1 MKMSWLGAGPM
12 CALDRRR
19 TRPPRYRIAPSRPT
33 TCGGLNTA
41 DLGLR
46 LYLVF
51 GERFSAGKSGLAS
64 VRAPPLPPSAGS
76 FVLANTHLSL
86 Q

>member
-1 MKMSWLGAGPM
+1 M

-19 TRPPRYRIAPSRPT
+19 TRPPPYRIAPSRPT
-33 TCGGLNTA
+33 SCGGGLNKA

-46 LYLVF
+46 LDLVV
-51 GERFSAGKSGLAS
+51 GERFSGRESGLAS
-64 VRAPPLPPSAGS
+64 VRAPPLPPPAGS
-76 FVLANTHLSL
+76 ARLANTHLSL